1 MADVDVVLL
10 AVPDAEIAGVATA
23 LAGAGTTAARH
34 VVLHLSGV
42 LDAGAL
48 APLKPTGAALGSLHP
63 LLSFGAPQSAP
74 LRLRAAVAAV
84 EGEPR
89 AREAA
94 VALARRLGLM
104 AFELKAEDK
113 PRYHAGAVFAANF
126 LVTIAAVARR
136 LFEQAGVPPEQ
147 AARGLATLMGGV
159 LENVIK
165 EGAERALTGP
175 VKRGDAQTVGRNM
188 RALDPETARLYR
200 ALSKATLEIAGLTAD
215 QRAAIERAL
224 DQG

>member
-1 MADVDVVLL
+1 
-10 AVPDAEIAGVATA
+10 
-23 LAGAGTTAARH
+23 
-34 VVLHLSGV
+34 
-42 LDAGAL
+42 
-48 APLKPTGAALGSLHP
+48 
-63 LLSFGAPQSAP
+63 
-74 LRLRAAVAAV
+74 
-84 EGEPR
+84 
-89 AREAA
+89 
-94 VALARRLGLM
+94 M